1 MLSYMDVNLAEVNLR
16 ATPGG
21 HVQTAVNVH
30 NNSQSVDVFSIDVSG
45 LADSWYELSVTSAS
59 LFPGDNLVSILTIS
73 PPQNST
79 AVAKTYPFHVRVQS
93 QQSPDQVITLSATL
107 LVDPFYSFS
116 AALTRR
122 GRVKASNSFTVGVSN
137 DSNIDLTFQLGGE
150 DSIGNLRY
158 QFDAERQTVPP
169 GVKRDVGLIVEP
181 VARPLCGPRSL
192 RDFKVRVSTEQGG
205 VGPFL
210 APGRM
215 EIVPRIP
222 APVWVVT
229 LVISLATM
237 LAVAG
242 IAAVV
247 WFLISEPD
255 LPLFPWVKDLNL
267 N

>member
-16 ATPGG
+16 GTPGG

-30 NNSQSVDVFSIDVSG
+30 NNSQLVDVFSIDVSG

-116 AALTRR
+116 AALTPRER
-122 GRVKASNSFTVGVSN
+122 GKASNSFTVGVSN

-158 QFDAERQTVPP
+158 QFDADRQTVPP
-169 GVKRDVGLIVEP
+169 GVQRDVGLIVEA
-181 VARPLCGPRSL
+181 VGRPLCGSRKL
-192 RDFKVRVSTEQGG
+192 QNFQVRVSTEQGR
-205 VGPFL
+205 VEPAL
-210 APGRM
+210 ARGQM

-229 LVISLATM
+229 LVVM

-242 IAAVV
+242 IAAAV
-247 WFLISEPD
+247 WFLIGEPE
-255 LPLFPWVKDLNL
+255 LRLFR
-267 N
+267 